1 MMIELKIDY
10 ILYNYVSLGLVLLL
24 YLKMVNFCLFLVCF
38 FFVFLSCINLKFFN
52 VFEFY

>member
-38 FFVFLSCINLKFFN
+38 FVVFLSCINLKFFN